1 MGTSLEIACIQTR
14 PMPDFDSALE
24 EMMPLAEDALGAG
37 AELLATP
44 EYCGG
49 VRSEGHRLAP
59 PAAREDSHPVL
70 AALRDFA
77 RANRVWILVGSIA
90 VESGSGRILN
100 RGYVLDELGRI
111 RSRYDKIHMFDVEL
125 SDSEIYR
132 ESATI
137 EPGNA
142 AVITDTPWARVGHTI
157 CYDLRFPLLFRDL
170 AQAGAEIITVP
181 SAFTR
186 RTGEA
191 HWHVLNRARAIENGC
206 YVVSPCATGPVPGGG
221 ACYGHSLIVDPWG
234 EVVADGGVTPGV
246 LRASIDIGRVADA
259 RRRIRSL
266 HHDRSYAVPR
276 VESGLSAA

>member
-14 PMPDFDSALE
+14 PMPDFDSALT
-24 EMMPLAEDALGAG
+24 EMMPLAETALRDG
-37 AELLATP
+37 AELIALP

-49 VRSEGHRLAP
+49 LRSRGHRLDP

-70 AALRDFA
+70 SALRDFA
-77 RANRVWILVGSIA
+77 RDNRVWILLGSLA

-100 RGYVLDELGRI
+100 RGYVLDDMGGV
-111 RSRYDKIHMFDVEL
+111 RSRYDKVHMFDVEL
-125 SDSEIYR
+125 SDTEIYR
-132 ESATI
+132 ESATVK
-137 EPGNA
+137 PGSS
-142 AVITDTPWARVGHTI
+142 AVIADTPWARVGHTI
-157 CYDLRFPLLFRDL
+157 CYDLRFPRLFRDL
-170 AQAGAEIITVP
+170 AQAGAEIIAVP

-221 ACYGHSLIVDPWG
+221 ACYGHSLVVDPWG
-234 EVVADGGVTPGV
+234 EVVADGGTTPGV
-246 LRASIDIGRVADA
+246 LRAGIDVGRVADA

-266 HHDRSYAVPR
+266 WHDRDYAAPHVD
-276 VESGLSAA
+276 SGLNAA